1 MICGNQVQGAFWFI
15 FTVLLH
21 VCVRACVRVDSP
33 LQPSH
38 DGILTMTTATVAVV
52 GFVDDDVCNSVGPVP
67 IVGVS
72 SGIA

>member
-1 MICGNQVQGAFWFI
+1 MC
-15 FTVLLH
+15 

-52 GFVDDDVCNSVGPVP
+52 GFVDDDVCNSVVCNSVLLWVCPPALPEVFIP
-67 IVGVS
+67 
-72 SGIA
+72 ARQC